1 MSVWEAIVLGL
12 VQGLTEFL
20 PISSSGHLELAKAIL
35 GVEAADDL
43 TFTVVVHGATVLST
57 IVVLWRELLK
67 LFLGVVRFKREARMR
82 SIFKRF
88 HVKCNDE
95 TLYVVK
101 LVLSMIPI
109 AIVGLFF
116 RSEVETL
123 FTGNIFLVGV
133 MLLLTAVLLV
143 FASKAPARSEGKQP
157 SYLSALLMGVG
168 QAAAA
173 LPGLSR
179 SGTTISVGVLSG
191 TSRRDA
197 AKFSFLMVLPP
208 IIGANLLDLFD
219 GRLAESVIPA
229 AALVAGFLTAFISGV
244 LACRAML
251 SLVQRKGLR
260 GFAIYCLIV
269 GHIAVMYGLFA

>member
-20 PISSSGHLELAKAIL
+20 PISSSGHLELAKALL

-67 LFLGVVRFKREARMR
+67 LLLGLLHFKKDAQTRYIFTRFK
-82 SIFKRF
+82 
-88 HVKCNDE
+88 VKWNDE
-95 TLYVVK
+95 TLYIVK
-101 LVLSMIPI
+101 LALSMLPI
-109 AIVGLFF
+109 AVVGFFF

-123 FTGNIFLVGV
+123 FAGNIFLVGV
-133 MLLLTAVLLV
+133 MLLFTAVLLL
-143 FASKAPARSEGKQP
+143 FASKAPMRSDDKP
-157 SYLSALLMGVG
+157 PTYLSALLMGVG
-168 QAAAA
+168 QAVAT

-179 SGTTISVGVLSG
+179 SGTTISVGILSG
-191 TSRRDA
+191 TSRKNA

-219 GRLAESVIPA
+219 GHLAASSLSA
-229 AALVAGFLTAFISGV
+229 GALIAGFLTAFISGV
-244 LACRAML
+244 FACKAML
-251 SLVQRKGLR
+251 SLVQRRGLR
-260 GFAIYCLIV
+260 GFAVYCLIV